1 MPRLTRFSGYSQ
13 GASNLTR
20 QLQEKVQDTRETPR
34 TQGKRVMELQQFTAS
49 REFGEHLCP
58 FLCILI
64 HSSSPTSDEGTEPT
78 KRRTGICL
86 VT

>member
-34 TQGKRVMELQQFTAS
+34 TQGKRVVELQQFTAS
-49 REFGEHLCP
+49 RELGEHLCP
-58 FLCILI
+58 FSA
-64 HSSSPTSDEGTEPT
+64 SSSIPLPPLLMKGQN
-78 KRRTGICL
+78 L
-86 VT
+86 